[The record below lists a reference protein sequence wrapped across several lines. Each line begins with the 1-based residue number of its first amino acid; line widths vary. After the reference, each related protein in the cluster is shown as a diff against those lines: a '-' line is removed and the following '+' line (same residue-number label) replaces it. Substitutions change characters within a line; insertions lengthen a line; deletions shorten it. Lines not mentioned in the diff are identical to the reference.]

1 LIVKAEDNLTRK
13 QRFQARRQA
22 TRQRKRFLIIG
33 IGLVAAVLIGAFIFW
48 SRPRVEPVDPARL
61 ADDPSLGSPD
71 AAVTVV
77 EYGDFGCATCRAW
90 YRAGILDQIRAQ
102 YGDRVR
108 FVWRDFPIITA
119 QSPKAAEA
127 AQCAYDQGKFWEYHD
142 LLYDRA
148 PALSINDLK
157 SYAAELGV
165 DAARFNQC
173 LDSGQHKAT
182 VDRDWQDA
190 LQRKFRGTPSF
201 LVNDKALVG
210 PPTFE
215 YLESLIDPILASPG

>member
-1 LIVKAEDNLTRK
+1 MKGNENLTRK
-13 QRFQARRQA
+13 QQVQDRRQA
-22 TRQRKRFLIIG
+22 SGQRKRFLIL
-33 IGLVAAVLIGAFIFW
+33 GLGLIATILIGAFIFW
-48 SRPRVEPVDPARL
+48 PRPKVEPLGPARL

-71 AAVTVV
+71 AAVTIV
-77 EYGDFGCATCRAW
+77 EYGDFGCTTCRAW
-90 YRAGILDQIRAQ
+90 HRAGVLDQIRTK

-127 AQCAYDQGKFWEYHD
+127 AQCAYDQGNFWEYHD

-148 PALSINDLK
+148 PALGINELK
-157 SYAAELGV
+157 SYAAEIGL
-165 DAARFNQC
+165 DTARFNLC
-173 LDSGQHKAT
+173 LDSGRHQTT
-182 VDRDWQDA
+182 VERDWQDA

-201 LVNDKALVG
+201 LVNDQALVG

-215 YLESLIDPILASPG
+215 YLESLIDPILASGG